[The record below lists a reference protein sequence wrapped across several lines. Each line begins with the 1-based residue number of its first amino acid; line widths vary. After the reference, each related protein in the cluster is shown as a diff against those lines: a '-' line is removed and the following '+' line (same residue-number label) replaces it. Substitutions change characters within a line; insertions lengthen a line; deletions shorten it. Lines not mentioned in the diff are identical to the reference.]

1 MTPLEFKAGLKACG
15 LKQVDLIRII
25 NLLGGGDAPS
35 LSPVTVYRWANGKSQ
50 VPPLAVAFLA
60 LLRRLPPASVA
71 ELATEARQSEPR
83 VSSS

>member
-1 MTPLEFKAGLKACG
+1 MTPHEFKAGLKACG

-25 NLLGGGDAPS
+25 NLLGGATPS

-50 VPPLAVAFLA
+50 VPTLAVAFLA

-71 ELATEARQSEPR
+71 ELATEARQTEP
-83 VSSS
+83 SDQ